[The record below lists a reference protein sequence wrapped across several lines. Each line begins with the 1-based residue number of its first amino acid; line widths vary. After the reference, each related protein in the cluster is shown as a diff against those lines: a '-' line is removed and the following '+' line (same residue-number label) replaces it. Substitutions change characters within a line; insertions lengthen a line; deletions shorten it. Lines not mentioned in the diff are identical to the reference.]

1 MRDDYKWTV
10 YSVIDCAMEV
20 YNELGFGLAE
30 SIYQEAMSIELN
42 SRGIENECEV
52 NVDIYYKGMKMVK
65 KCRLDMLVNDV
76 IVELKA
82 VVELSSEHRMQLFNY
97 MRLTKKEVG
106 LLINFGERM
115 LHAERYCYDKKTNMC
130 YRVDKNMMPV
140 T

>member
-1 MRDDYKWTV
+1 
-10 YSVIDCAMEV
+10 
-20 YNELGFGLAE
+20 
-30 SIYQEAMSIELN
+30 
-42 SRGIENECEV
+42 
-52 NVDIYYKGMKMVK
+52 MKMVK

-115 LHAERYCYDKKTNMC
+115 LHVERYCYDKKTNMC